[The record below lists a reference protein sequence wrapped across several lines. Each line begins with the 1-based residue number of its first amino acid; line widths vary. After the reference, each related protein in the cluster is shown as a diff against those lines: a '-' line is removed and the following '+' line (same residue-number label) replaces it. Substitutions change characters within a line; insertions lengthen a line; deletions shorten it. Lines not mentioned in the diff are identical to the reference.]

1 MNLASVSFRP
11 VPRSRVRAD
20 PTQGV
25 LIHLVHVV
33 CTSAFAGVERY
44 IGALA
49 PRQAEQGLSV
59 TVVGGN
65 QAAMRAALGEAPV
78 GEPVRLV
85 PAASMPEA
93 VRALNSIPRPDL
105 INSHMSD
112 ADLAAIVIRGLRR
125 GPRIVSTRHFGA
137 RRGSS
142 VPARAVF
149 GVAGRRIGAQIAI
162 SDFVAQQ
169 IEGGCVVIRTGVA
182 DAPPADAAHR
192 DRTVL
197 MAQRLEREKATDVGL
212 RAWAATRARA
222 DGWRLQIAGEGAQR
236 PDLERLVDELGI
248 IDSVDF
254 LGYRTDIDDLMSR
267 AGMLLAPTPREG
279 LGLSALEGMAR
290 ALPVVA
296 SASGGHLETVGGV
309 KDAALFPSSDWHV
322 AADHIDRL
330 AFAASSRDEYG
341 ARLRSRQREEF
352 GIQRQVDRTTEVYEE
367 VLGS

>member
-1 MNLASVSFRP
+1 MTV
-11 VPRSRVRAD
+11 
-20 PTQGV
+20 
-25 LIHLVHVV
+25 
-33 CTSAFAGVERY
+33 
-44 IGALA
+44 IGGD
-49 PRQAEQGLSV
+49 QV
-59 TVVGGN
+59 
-65 QAAMRAALGEAPV
+65 AMRSALGEAPA
-78 GEPVRLV
+78 GARVRLV
-85 PAASMPEA
+85 PAASMAEA
-93 VRALNSIPRPDL
+93 VRALNSISRPDL
-105 INSHMSD
+105 VNSHMSD
-112 ADLAAIVIRGLRR
+112 ADLAAIVFRGLRR

-142 VPARAVF
+142 VPARVVF
-149 GVAGRRIGAQIAI
+149 GVAGHRVGAQIAI

-182 DAPPADAAHR
+182 DAPLADAAHR

-197 MAQRLEREKATDVGL
+197 MAQRLEREKATDVGI

-222 DGWRLQIAGEGAQR
+222 EGWRLQIAGEGAQR
-236 PDLERLVDELGI
+236 TQLEMLADELGVTE
-248 IDSVDF
+248 SVDF
-254 LGYRTDIDDLMSR
+254 LGYRADIDVLMGR
-267 AGMLLAPTPREG
+267 AGILLAPTPREG

-309 KDAALFPSSDWHV
+309 TDPALFPSGDFH
-322 AADHIDRL
+322 AAAAHIDSL
-330 AFAASSRDEYG
+330 AFAASDRDEYG